1 MQPLPAGRGHGTSA
15 VHQETGMSA
24 NDGGSSQPAHRGVP
38 LRLVTLLAVL
48 LVSLPTAILSAPAS
62 AEPAPEP
69 ALLSTIGIP
78 TLTVS
83 GGTVQWHPIA
93 LENSYKLAI
102 SNEARGAANRVTT
115 YLTLARVP
123 GETQSYTP
131 TLSPSQTV
139 YVGISAD
146 DGETWSA
153 QETTLTAPTPEQPK
167 PEPEPSPSTPVLSV
181 HGSTISWAAT
191 SSATS
196 YKLAISN
203 QARGAANRVT
213 TYLTLA
219 RVPGETQSYTPT
231 LSPSQ
236 TVYVGIS
243 ADDGETWSA
252 QETTLTA
259 PTPEQPEAEATPPTP
274 PVEEPTP
281 PTPPTKEPEP
291 ILSLAAPALSVHGDT
306 ISWPAIPGATSYE
319 LATVLNPTTTR
330 ETTYKI
336 VTATSITPPA
346 VPGQT
351 IGYGLAVNTLI
362 AQGPWTE
369 VSITYPA
376 GAPSPPPTGSE
387 PVTPPPPPVISEP
400 PVSSPISAQIIG
412 TNDGAGWG
420 PAAAKT
426 ILGGHITW
434 NRVEIGQSTNTL
446 AQSLSDG
453 FHVLAIV
460 GNVDDGTPL
469 SQVDPNSW
477 GATVVSQ
484 LQANPGISIAE
495 AGNEMFLKGNI
506 ANPVQ
511 YGRMYLAAVN
521 AIKAAGIHTPL
532 LFDDFGDYPLGSWG
546 SPTSWSRDSTGGGW
560 LHDAVANVP
569 GLAPAILANGLNS
582 HPYGAIGVNK
592 ENKDSYGTGAVAG
605 QEAEAQAVLGAT
617 PTFYITEFGYD
628 LSKCGVDLGA
638 CSQQEQATKMHE
650 AYKIFLNDPHVAG
663 IWWYQSHDDSTG
675 QFGFMNNDNTTRPSF
690 TTLTTIATE
699 QGQ

>member
-1 MQPLPAGRGHGTSA
+1 MITSHPRWARNKLFALLFVTGLAMSFAWSVATNPAS
-15 VHQETGMSA
+15 
-24 NDGGSSQPAHRGVP
+24 AHRGGASASSQVAHAAAAA
-38 LRLVTLLAVL
+38 RAADRSLVTSAKTLKSCQKRHPNGCQAIRGAVQRDGHRLAIRERRLSQLAHYGKRRATTASAARRAPRLTASGRALSWTRPGTMNTFVFVRK
-48 LVSLPTAILSAPAS
+48 VSGQADQYSVINGSSTTPPPVPGYTVSYSVRTNISGSTWASARSIAYPAS
-62 AEPAPEP
+62 NQSNGPRTDPQTAP
-69 ALLSTIGIP
+69 TI
-78 TLTVS
+78 TVS
-83 GGTVQWHPIA
+83 GQ
-93 LENSYKLAI
+93 
-102 SNEARGAANRVTT
+102 
-115 YLTLARVP
+115 
-123 GETQSYTP
+123 
-131 TLSPSQTV
+131 
-139 YVGISAD
+139 
-146 DGETWSA
+146 
-153 QETTLTAPTPEQPK
+153 TLTWAQIGRASTYVLERKAPGQEDQYSEISGT
-167 PEPEPSPSTPVLSV
+167 SV
-181 HGSTISWAAT
+181 
-191 SSATS
+191 
-196 YKLAISN
+196 
-203 QARGAANRVT
+203 
-213 TYLTLA
+213 
-219 RVPGETQSYTPT
+219 
-231 LSPSQ
+231 
-236 TVYVGIS
+236 
-243 ADDGETWSA
+243 
-252 QETTLTA
+252 
-259 PTPEQPEAEATPPTP
+259 TPPAT
-274 PVEEPTP
+274 
-281 PTPPTKEPEP
+281 
-291 ILSLAAPALSVHGDT
+291 
-306 ISWPAIPGATSYE
+306 PGAT
-319 LATVLNPTTTR
+319 VLYSVR
-330 ETTYKI
+330 
-336 VTATSITPPA
+336 TAVEGSAWAP
-346 VPGQT
+346 
-351 IGYGLAVNTLI
+351 
-362 AQGPWTE
+362 E

-376 GAPSPPPTGSE
+376 SAPSPLPARSE
-387 PVTPPPPPVISEP
+387 LPPP
-400 PVSSPISAQIIG
+400 SSPPAGSLVSGKIIG
-412 TNDGAGWG
+412 TGDGAGWG

-460 GNVDDGTPL
+460 GNVNDDTPL

-532 LFDDFGDYPLGSWG
+532 LFDDFGDYPLGSWA

-560 LHDAVANVP
+560 LHDAVAGVP